1 LVIVNQPWVELPD
14 NPFGQPKIKAKGGE
28 AIWLNS
34 SLVFLFGNQKGA
46 GTNKITATKDK
57 RSVKFA
63 IRTKV
68 SVMKNHINGLGYED
82 GKIIVTPHG
91 FLAGKEAA
99 EEKVSIENYKKEY
112 ADKENRRLTMNEEKK
127 ESYYG
132 QKERLKQYL
141 EEMFIRQ
148 IGIDNHECD
157 DLIAYYTQISQ
168 EEKITILS
176 SDKDLTQ
183 LITSKVHMYSP
194 IVKEWVTDKHKVKLG
209 TIEVPIANVKLVKIL
224 LGDKSDN
231 IEGIY
236 SFGEKKLVK
245 YFPEV
250 VEQELNID
258 YICTRAQELLD
269 IDDTIKPL
277 KNLLSGTTKS
287 GTYGKEYYDIREKIV
302 SLSNPLMT
310 EEAKKEVELYYS
322 EDMDPEG
329 RGYKNLMKMMIED
342 GFFKY
347 LPKQDDAWV
356 EFLQPIMK
364 LTRKEK
370 KRYNNNN

>member
-1 LVIVNQPWVELPD
+1 
-14 NPFGQPKIKAKGGE
+14 
-28 AIWLNS
+28 
-34 SLVFLFGNQKGA
+34 
-46 GTNKITATKDK
+46 
-57 RSVKFA
+57 
-63 IRTKV
+63 
-68 SVMKNHINGLGYED
+68 
-82 GKIIVTPHG
+82 
-91 FLAGKEAA
+91 
-99 EEKVSIENYKKEY
+99 
-112 ADKENRRLTMNEEKK
+112 
-127 ESYYG
+127 
-132 QKERLKQYL
+132 
-141 EEMFIRQ
+141 
-148 IGIDNHECD
+148 
-157 DLIAYYTQISQ
+157 
-168 EEKITILS
+168 
-176 SDKDLTQ
+176 
-183 LITSKVHMYSP
+183 MYSP
-194 IVKEWVTDKHKVKLG
+194 ILKEWVTDKHKVKLG

>member
-1 LVIVNQPWVELPD
+1 MVKTLIVDGDNLFKIGFHGVRDFYHEGKHIGGIFHFVNVLRRFLSEYNYDKVIVFWDGN
-14 NPFGQPKIKAKGGE
+14 N
-28 AIWLNS
+28 NS
-34 SLVFLFGNQKGA
+34 SQRKLLF
-46 GTNKITATKDK
+46 
-57 RSVKFA
+57 S
-63 IRTKV
+63 
-68 SVMKNHINGLGYED
+68 
-82 GKIIVTPHG
+82 
-91 FLAGKEAA
+91 
-99 EEKVSIENYKKEY
+99 EY
-112 ADKENRRLTMNEEKK
+112 KENRRLTMNEEKK

-148 IGIDNHECD
+148 IGIDDHECD

-168 EEKITILS
+168 DEKITILS

-183 LITSKVHMYSP
+183 LITPKVHIYSP
-194 IVKEWVTDKHKVKLG
+194 IVKQWVTDKHKVKLG
-209 TIEVPIANVKLVKIL
+209 KIEVPISNVKLVKIL

-236 SFGEKKLVK
+236 NFGEVKLLK
-245 YFPEV
+245 YFPEI
-250 VEQELNID
+250 VERELNVD
-258 YICTRAQELLD
+258 YICTRTQELLEEN
-269 IDDTIKPL
+269 DTIKPL

-310 EEAKKEVELYYS
+310 EEAKKQVELYYS